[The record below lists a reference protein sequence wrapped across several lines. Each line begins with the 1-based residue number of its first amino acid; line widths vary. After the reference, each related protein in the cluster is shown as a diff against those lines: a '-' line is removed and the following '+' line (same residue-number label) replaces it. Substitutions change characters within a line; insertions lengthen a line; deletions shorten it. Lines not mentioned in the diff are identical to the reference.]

1 MEYFMIIEQHVA
13 KKQLPERPCEHWYPS
28 DTWML
33 INGYK
38 VCSGCFT
45 DWKLSQ
51 FSKTASI
58 QLRSHPH
65 R

>member
-1 MEYFMIIEQHVA
+1 MFKHIAQYIERQ
-13 KKQLPERPCEHWYPS
+13 QLHPKRPCEHWYPP

-45 DWKLSQ
+45 DWKLGQ
-51 FSKTASI
+51 FSKTGSI
-58 QLRSHPH
+58 QFQSHPH